1 MIPFD
6 LHGLVPSTE
15 GAGKDQDRAVFR
27 LLAERLA
34 ATGRASRHVLSL
46 TFFVN
51 ATDADTYLRRRESLL
66 ALVDENFTGA
76 APPASV
82 VAQPPENGR
91 DVALE
96 AAVLVAGMDARV
108 ERRRCDGL
116 PYTVVTGP
124 GITQVHGG
132 GIAAPFA
139 ASDPAEQAREAFAR
153 MSGILERERLGYGDV
168 VRQWN
173 YIEDMLDLGSASG
186 NGRQAY
192 QAFNDVRSVTYD
204 RTGFPAGYPAATGIG
219 QASGGIVLEFI
230 ALTRTPE
237 IRVEPISN
245 PRQVDAHRYSDG
257 VLVGEPIEEVPG
269 RTSPKFER
277 AKLVARGDVRTIFV
291 SGTASIVGEESVAPG
306 DVAAQTRTTI
316 ENIALLLG
324 DVKLSYLR
332 AYVKRADDIPT
343 VREVCEA
350 AYGPIPALFVRADVC
365 REELLVEL
373 EGAHFAR
380 GTR

>member
-1 MIPFD
+1 MIPFH
-6 LHGLVPSTE
+6 LIALVPSPE
-15 GAGKDQDRAVFR
+15 GAETDRDREVLR
-27 LLAERLA
+27 LLANRLA
-34 ATGRASRHVLSL
+34 SDGRAARHVLSL
-46 TFFVN
+46 TFFVS
-51 ATDADTYLRRRESLL
+51 ATDTETYRRRREHLL
-66 ALVDENFTGA
+66 ALVSETFTGDP
-76 APPASV
+76 PPASV
-82 VAQPPENGR
+82 VAQPPEGAGE
-91 DVALE
+91 VALE
-96 AAVLVAGMDARV
+96 AAVLAAGAARV
-108 ERRRCDGL
+108 ERKRCDGL

-132 GIAAPFA
+132 GIAAPYA

-153 MSGILERERLGYGDV
+153 MTGILERERLSYGDV

-192 QAFNDVRSVTYD
+192 QAFNDVRSITY
-204 RTGFPAGYPAATGIG
+204 GKAPFPAGYPAATGIG
-219 QASGGIVLEFI
+219 QATGGIVLEFI
-230 ALTRTPE
+230 AVRGAADV
-237 IRVEPISN
+237 RVEAISN

-257 VLVGEPIEEVPG
+257 VLVGEPIEEVPD

-277 AKLVARGDVRTIFV
+277 GKLVARGGDRTVFV

-306 DVAAQTRTTI
+306 DVAEQTRTTI
-316 ENIALLLG
+316 ENIGLLLG
-324 DVKLSYLR
+324 DGKLSYLR

-373 EGAHFAR
+373 EGLHFAR
-380 GTR
+380 GAR